1 MFVMYKALQFR
12 KANPEL
18 FLRGEYV
25 PLRAGKRICAFGRRL
40 GEQWAAVI
48 APRWTSRPADWGD
61 LELPLPDL
69 EWTDA
74 LTGLI
79 PSSHRVADLLAEFP
93 VAMLTAGS

>member
-1 MFVMYKALQFR
+1 
-12 KANPEL
+12 
-18 FLRGEYV
+18 
-25 PLRAGKRICAFGRRL
+25 
-40 GEQWAAVI
+40 VI